1 MSETFTA
8 TSTDEYIPVID
19 LTGARSGDPDE
30 RTAVASAIDAVCR
43 ESGFLVVTGHGID
56 PELIDRIHGTT
67 IELFAQPDEWK
78 AQYDCA
84 PESPALRGF
93 FRTASN
99 VSAAED
105 VTTAPDLCELFT
117 MSRLGEPGIGER
129 AGLGDAIDL
138 WGAPN
143 VWPDRPAD
151 LRDVWLEYYVAME
164 ALATD
169 LLRLFAIGL
178 GLDEHHF
185 DDKVDEHIT
194 NLTAN
199 FYPPIDVAPLA
210 DQYRKGPHSDWGSL
224 TILFQDGVG
233 GLEVVDRRT
242 GGWIDVPVIPGAY
255 VVNIGD
261 LMARWTNDEW
271 NSTKHRVRVPAAEKR
286 SVPRVS
292 IPFFHHPNWD
302 TMIECLPSC
311 QSPDNPPKYEPVTAG
326 AYLLAKVNAAYT

>member
-1 MSETFTA
+1 MSETFDP
-8 TSTDEYIPVID
+8 STDEYIPAID
-19 LTGARSGDPDE
+19 LSGARSGDPDE
-30 RTAVASAIDAVCR
+30 RQAVGSAIDAVCR
-43 ESGFLVVTGHGID
+43 DSGFLVVTGHGID
-56 PELIDRIHGTT
+56 PDLIDRIHRTT
-67 IELFAQPDEWK
+67 IELFDQPDEWK

-84 PESPALRGF
+84 PDSPALRGF

-129 AGLGDAIDL
+129 ARLGDAADL

-151 LRDVWLEYYVAME
+151 LRAVWLEYYAAME

-169 LLRLFAIGL
+169 LMRLFAIGL

-199 FYPPIDVAPLA
+199 FYPPVDAAPLT

-242 GGWIDVPVIPGAY
+242 GGWIEVPVIPGTY

-261 LMARWTNDEW
+261 LMARWTNGEW
-271 NSTKHRVRVPAAEKR
+271 NSTKHRVRIPPVDQRALA
-286 SVPRVS
+286 RVS
-292 IPFFHHPNWD
+292 IPFFHHPNW
-302 TMIECLPSC
+302 TTIIEALPGCTSA
-311 QSPDNPPKYEPVTAG
+311 DNPPRFEPITAG
-326 AYLLAKVNAAYT
+326 EYLLAKVNAAFT